1 MPHVSCSI
9 KVVRDLEVTGR
20 LQGGRR
26 KFLLAAACLAG
37 TFLASCCVSRKP
49 QFQWSHYSAGPDSCV
64 IVNAAYTG
72 DFGGVDVEDVYPE
85 TYVRAYRGP
94 SDYSTWSF
102 KSSWFIVRTT
112 MGVDGWQFYHI
123 YLSPNHSGE
132 ERGFTVSTGSD
143 FFNSFT
149 VSQSSY

>member
-1 MPHVSCSI
+1 M
-9 KVVRDLEVTGR
+9 
-20 LQGGRR
+20 
-26 KFLLAAACLAG
+26 
-37 TFLASCCVSRKP
+37 
-49 QFQWSHYSAGPDSCV
+49 

-85 TYVRAYRGP
+85 TYVKEYRGP

-102 KSSWFIVRTT
+102 KSSWFIVRIT

-123 YLSPNHSGE
+123 YLRPNHSGE